1 MFTPKKLQI
10 SQNLY
15 YITVLSL
22 KQQFFLF

>member
-15 YITVLSL
+15 YITVLSF
-22 KQQFFLF
+22 KQQFF